1 MLFGKKDAGEILN
14 ESYSIK
20 FRKTDCSFGCTLQEH
35 VGTKSV
41 NSSFN
46 RKTKTPNEG
55 YRGILLHKKGKL
67 TAEKLKSSHLPLR
80 FVVRL
85 HV

>member
-1 MLFGKKDAGEILN
+1 MIIKDYAIHMLFGKKDAGEILN

-55 YRGILLHKKGKL
+55 
-67 TAEKLKSSHLPLR
+67 
-80 FVVRL
+80 
-85 HV
+85 

>member
-35 VGTKSV
+35 VGTKSI
-41 NSSFN
+41 NS
-46 RKTKTPNEG
+46 
-55 YRGILLHKKGKL
+55 ILTERQKLQMKAIEVYCYIKK
-67 TAEKLKSSHLPLR
+67 ES
-80 FVVRL
+80 
-85 HV
+85 